1 MKRFYKQVSVDAS
14 ENGYAVHLDGR
25 PIRTP
30 ARAPLFLPTRA
41 LAERVAGEWDAQVEE
56 VRPQEMPLTG
66 LSNAA
71 VDLMALRR
79 AEIVGDVA
87 AYAGTDL
94 LCYRAD
100 SPIELRV
107 RQDESWQ
114 PVLDWAAET
123 LGLRFVVTEGIV
135 PVEQEPGLVEAARLH
150 LDLYDDYAMVGIN
163 RLTHGTGS
171 VVLALA
177 VAEGRLGP
185 DDAYALSLIDELWQE
200 ELWGVDREAA
210 DRREIVRRDMLDAA
224 DFLRLSRP

>member
-41 LAERVAGEWDAQVEE
+41 LADRVAGEWDAQVEE
-56 VRPQEMPLTG
+56 VRPQDMPMTG

-79 AEIVGDVA
+79 SEIVDDVA

-107 RQDESWQ
+107 RQDEGWQ

-150 LDLYDDYAMVGIN
+150 LDLFDDYAMVGIN

-177 VAEGRLGP
+177 VAEGRLTP

>member
-150 LDLYDDYAMVGIN
+150 LDLFDDYAMVGIN

-177 VAEGRLGP
+177 VAEGRLTP